1 MKSWCVGT
9 QLAALNYQTGDYPMF
24 LNQGKFRD
32 NGHCGYVLKPPYLR
46 DAKINDNPNT
56 VKVTI
61 RPMLG
66 RMLNAPTIDDCDG
79 SYGSSLGC
87 SISLHGI
94 EAYGKYHDPIIFN
107 FKSVRD
113 KEGNHVF
120 SELGSQTKCEFTV
133 NYPEMALIMF
143 EIMSGDETVK
153 SQNAIPLIHLLEG
166 VRQIPLFTVHNDPT
180 LASILCHITFESE
193 GSSSSPRQFV
203 ELPKRDPFAD
213 PGFDAKAMCHLFNF
227 RNKKYPEG
235 RGVSGKRGC
244 NKQAC
249 TIM

>member
-1 MKSWCVGT
+1 VKFPKRHKDYAALVHVNNYKFKHIAIQEIFGNDKPGSASINESSLEKYVEKGESKLIENFTRRHLLRTYPANSRQDSSNPDPMKSWCVGT

-113 KEGNHVF
+113 KE
-120 SELGSQTKCEFTV
+120 
-133 NYPEMALIMF
+133 
-143 EIMSGDETVK
+143 
-153 SQNAIPLIHLLEG
+153 
-166 VRQIPLFTVHNDPT
+166 VR
-180 LASILCHITFESE
+180 S
-193 GSSSSPRQFV
+193 
-203 ELPKRDPFAD
+203 
-213 PGFDAKAMCHLFNF
+213 
-227 RNKKYPEG
+227 Y
-235 RGVSGKRGC
+235 
-244 NKQAC
+244 
-249 TIM
+249 